1 MMYTQQVQVLENF
14 VQTNTQCLRTNGA
27 YLHENQSTR
36 MTKLERYSQCRRKQ
50 MSHSVEEFYKKCS
63 VLHEKAIELHR
74 ERYKVSGSYDKP
86 KCTFLL
92 DDIKAL
98 ARQLIHGPVDLEIDF
113 GKE

>member
-1 MMYTQQVQVLENF
+1 
-14 VQTNTQCLRTNGA
+14 
-27 YLHENQSTR
+27 
-36 MTKLERYSQCRRKQ
+36 

-74 ERYKVSGSYDKP
+74 DRYKVSGSYDKP

-98 ARQLIHGPVDLEIDF
+98 ARQLIDGPVDLVIDF